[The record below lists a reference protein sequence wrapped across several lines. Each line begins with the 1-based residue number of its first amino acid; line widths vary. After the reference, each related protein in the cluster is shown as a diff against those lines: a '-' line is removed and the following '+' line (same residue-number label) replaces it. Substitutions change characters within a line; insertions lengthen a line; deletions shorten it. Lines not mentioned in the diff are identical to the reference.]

1 MIDYLTPTIAG
12 PTPNPYETRLEDGRT
27 SEYYPNAIMSTP
39 PQFTPA
45 YPNQSCVSP
54 VHHAYMGGAGG

>member
-39 PQFTPA
+39 P
-45 YPNQSCVSP
+45 
-54 VHHAYMGGAGG
+54 